1 MKLFRTP
8 VTLPVSTT
16 KIGYAD
22 CILTLGSC
30 FSEHMGSRLQR
41 AAFDVLSNPLGVLY
55 NPSSISSTLRRLHEN
70 RAFKKDEFFQTG
82 SIWNHFDS
90 SNLLSGSDLKLTL
103 TQLNSRVEEGHN
115 ILRKADV
122 LMLTFGTSWV
132 YESDGRV
139 VANCHKLP
147 AAQFSRRRLTVEE
160 IVEDYRD
167 LFNQIKS
174 NSLQVVLT
182 VSPIRHWKDGA
193 HENTLSKSIL
203 HLAVDQ
209 LCREFEFVHYFPAYE
224 IVLDELRDYRFFA
237 SDMLHPSDDAIQY
250 IWEAF
255 VNTFIAEE
263 DQQLMTRINQFRS
276 QQEHRSLHP
285 DTPEDLLFRSRLET
299 QRTELIGLHPFL
311 QNRI

>member
-8 VTLPVSTT
+8 VTLPESTF
-16 KIGYAD
+16 KIGYTD
-22 CILTLGSC
+22 RILTLGSC

-41 AAFDVLSNPLGVLY
+41 AAFDLLSNPLGVLY
-55 NPSSISSTLRRLHEN
+55 NPSSISATVRRLNED
-70 RAFKKDEFFQTG
+70 RKFKEDEFFQTG
-82 SIWNHFDS
+82 SLWNHFDS
-90 SNLLSGSDLKLTL
+90 SNLLSGPDMNQTL
-103 TQLNSRVEEGHN
+103 TQLNSRVDEGHN
-115 ILRKADV
+115 MLTKANV
-122 LMLTFGTSWV
+122 LMLTFGTAWV

-147 AAQFSRRRLTVEE
+147 STNFSRRRLTVEE
-160 IVEDYRD
+160 IVVDYRN
-167 LFNQIKS
+167 LFSEIK
-174 NSLQVVLT
+174 NDSLHVILT

-209 LCREFEFVHYFPAYE
+209 LCKEFEFVHYFPAYE

-255 VNTFIAEE
+255 VNCYIAKE
-263 DQQLMTRINQFRS
+263 DHQLMARIEQFRS

-285 DTPEDLLFRSRLET
+285 NTPEDQLFRSRIEM
-299 QRTELIGLHPFL
+299 QRNELIGLYPFL
-311 QNRI
+311 QYRI